1 MHPACR
7 VLRKDTAC
15 LGAQTTLGARF
26 AGSAAQVNFS
36 TGTASVA
43 NVAHLDPM
51 LKQVDL
57 LSAHRVQQEDIVLK
71 AA

>member
-1 MHPACR
+1 MNNAKT
-7 VLRKDTAC
+7 VLLVTIKT
-15 LGAQTTLGARF
+15 
-26 AGSAAQVNFS
+26 NW
-36 TGTASVA
+36 GTQIVQNASME
-43 NVAHLDPM
+43 PM